1 MRRLH
6 SLTGLSSLLVLC
18 VAACG
23 SDDDDTTSKPTTQQP
38 ADEISFELFASTKQ
52 LSEADLALVTNIE
65 PAGRIT
71 FASEPPGLAGVAEGT
86 IFIGGITPKTP
97 QGLLRFV
104 TGVDRSNGGFA
115 LQTTAAPL
123 QAAFKKL
130 HAKAQRKGEPFV
142 PGLPPME
149 VKDVSPLSIR
159 PQFSIAKGTGGV
171 TQSYD
176 IVIFDGDG
184 DVGTT
189 NDQVKVEA
197 TFGGGFVYEVALD
210 IDWGFVDRLP
220 ETVSECIKAVAKIVT
235 GQKPTCNPTDLLPE
249 AKVSFRAD
257 PFLTLDAKASGAAS
271 LMYEKDIE
279 VGVINLPPF
288 ALGPLVFTPAVDIIA
303 HVEGGA
309 SARFEVGAHARAD
322 FKSSVVVSSKNAG
335 RPVFNPPSLDD
346 FDVRA
351 DKPVLDLHAKAEV
364 SVGAR
369 LNAPLYGVAGPYAT
383 LSGVARINAS
393 PFENPCFKVTL
404 GIETELGV
412 RITTPR
418 LPGIGYLT
426 IADASTGPISLID
439 KEVASGA
446 CTIPPDPPRPPGGG
460 PTPTTLQ
467 QPAFTPWAKVIGGAD
482 IDGVAAASISSFGW
496 PDLTPSIDGRYLLA
510 GESALALHKID
521 RDGNATWLTR
531 LGEPPPA
538 PLTRR
543 NRVLRAVPATNGE
556 ILALLRPENTSAFAL
571 AKIGQS
577 GALDWSREY
586 ISPGADACDPIVTGL
601 FKDPGRGYVV
611 IGQCRPNRGFIVRV
625 DEAGEVVR
633 ARVLAEAGSRLA
645 KPTVATTTTDG
656 EFVIVGE
663 VAVDGDLEWTFVS
676 RLDADDRPTGAS
688 TAFRCPERIV
698 AQPTAV
704 IPAEQGGITVVGTA
718 NGLGMIARVRKD
730 NSLGFVKYPNI
741 GVGVASSMV
750 VTSVQELS
758 TTGMVIGANAG
769 NVSQAPTH
777 WVMLAGLDSGG
788 STLWARRYFLPAD
801 PITFPSLRL
810 TDDGGIFVSAISSSM
825 NGQVG
830 TAYAMKVFAKDGFL
844 GEGQPLTS
852 ESVTVSDFTCATATR
867 AFSPT
872 VTDFA
877 LTSQPSTIKRL

>member
-6 SLTGLSSLLVLC
+6 SFTGLSLLVVLI
-18 VAACG
+18 AACG
-23 SDDDDTTSKPTTQQP
+23 SDDEAPKQPTP
-38 ADEISFELFASTKQ
+38 APAADEISYELFASTKQ

-86 IFIGGITPKTP
+86 IFLGGITPKTP
-97 QGLLRFV
+97 HGLLRFV

-115 LQTTAAPL
+115 LETTAAPL

-130 HAKAQRKGEPFV
+130 HAKAQRKGEPFAD
-142 PGLPPME
+142 GLPPLE
-149 VKDVSPLSIR
+149 VKDLSPLTIR
-159 PQFSIAKGTGGV
+159 PQFSVVKGTGGV
-171 TQSYD
+171 TKSYD

-197 TFGGGFVYEVALD
+197 TFGGGFVYEVTLD

-220 ETVSECIKAVAKIVT
+220 ETVGECIKAVAKIVT
-235 GQKPTCNPTDLLPE
+235 GQKPSCNPTDLLPE

-271 LMYEKDIE
+271 LLYEKDVE
-279 VGVINLPPF
+279 VGVINLTPF
-288 ALGPLVFTPAVDIIA
+288 ALGPLVFTPSVDIIA

-335 RPVFNPPSLDD
+335 VPVFNPPTLDN

-351 DKPVLDLHAKAEV
+351 DEPVLDLHAKAEV

-467 QPAFTPWAKVIGGAD
+467 QPTFTPWAKVLAGAD

-496 PDLTPSIDGRYLLA
+496 PDLTPSIDGRYLLG

-521 RDGNATWLTR
+521 RDGNVTWLTR

-538 PLTRR
+538 PVTRR

-571 AKIGQS
+571 AKVGQS
-577 GALDWSREY
+577 GALDWTREY
-586 ISPGADACDPIVTGL
+586 VSPSTDVCVPIVTGL

-611 IGQCRPNRGFIVRV
+611 VGQCQPNRGFIVRV
-625 DEAGEVVR
+625 NEDGDIVR
-633 ARVLAEAGSRLA
+633 ARVFAEASSRLA
-645 KPTVATTTTDG
+645 KPTLATTTTDG
-656 EFVIVGE
+656 ELVVVGE
-663 VAVDGDLEWTFVS
+663 VAQDGDLEWTFVT
-676 RLDADDRPTGAS
+676 RLDADDRPTAS

-698 AQPTAV
+698 AQPAAV

-741 GVGVASSMV
+741 GVGVASSMNI
-750 VTSVQELS
+750 TSVQELS

-769 NVSQAPTH
+769 NVSGQAPTH
-777 WVMLAGLDSGG
+777 WFMLAGLDSGG

-810 TDDGGIFVSAISSSM
+810 TDDGGVFVSAISSSM
-825 NGQVG
+825 NGQIG

-867 AFSPT
+867 ALSPT